1 MNQNFVTA
9 LGAVLG
15 LLPFSTSAQL
25 YESPKNKVVFEDQ
38 SGMSSVGFSVGVVVT
53 ELVDGYLYRIGA
65 GLHLSGA
72 DGGFLQRD
80 LTTVPF
86 AAGDSIGPGSPFYSH
101 PQGIGSGSV
110 ALGSYNWRV
119 RFPGNVITLTAGN
132 EYFPDQTE
140 ILLGFSRGHPG
151 PVQYGWIR
159 MQREVTRAQDI
170 IGPDGRERFYVFQPV
185 DYAIHPIAEQPIRA
199 GFAPELPS
207 LSRVV
212 ETGAGG
218 TRMIRISWPAGWNGM
233 RLETTY
239 ALEDPT
245 VWTPVLDVTGNEAV
259 FPLPEDGE
267 LYFRLNYVP

>member
-1 MNQNFVTA
+1 MKKRFKSA
-9 LGAVLG
+9 LGFAFALI
-15 LLPFSTSAQL
+15 SISASAQL
-25 YESPKNKVVFEDQ
+25 YDSPKDISIVEDQ
-38 SGMSSVGFSVGVVVT
+38 SGLSSYGMSVGVVVT

-65 GLHLSGA
+65 GVHASGP
-72 DGGFLQRD
+72 DGRFHQSD
-80 LTTVPF
+80 PSTVSF
-86 AAGDSIGPGSPFYSH
+86 SDGSLIGPESPLYSH
-101 PQGIGSGSV
+101 PNGIGSGSV
-110 ALGSYNWRV
+110 ALGSYTWRV
-119 RFPGNVITLTAGN
+119 RYPGNVIFLQPGN
-132 EYFPDQTE
+132 EYFPNQTE

-159 MQREVTRAQDI
+159 MRRDVTRAQDI
-170 IGPDGRERFYVFQPV
+170 IGPDGKERFYVFQPV

-199 GFAPELPS
+199 GMVPEFPN
-207 LSRVV
+207 LSSVV
-212 ETGAGG
+212 ETGEDGS
-218 TRMIRISWPAGWNGM
+218 TMIRIGWPAGWNGM